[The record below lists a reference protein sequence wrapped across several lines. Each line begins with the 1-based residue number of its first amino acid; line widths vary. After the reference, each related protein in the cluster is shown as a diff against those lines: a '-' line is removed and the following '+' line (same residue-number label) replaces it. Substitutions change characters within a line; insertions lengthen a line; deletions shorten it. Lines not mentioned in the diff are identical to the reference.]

1 MPVLPSYVE
10 TTQLICTANQ
20 LTRIYM
26 GATLA
31 FSELIVV
38 KFTLH
43 QTQLHLR

>member
-1 MPVLPSYVE
+1 MPVLPSYIE

-20 LTRIYM
+20 LTGFYM